1 MSVPDIK
8 MLRIDERLM
17 HGQGQMWLNSLG
29 VNLVIVADD
38 DVSKNKLQQTLM
50 KAVVPKSVG
59 MRFFTIEKTCEVIFK
74 AAPEQKIFIVCK
86 SPAEALRLVKGGVPV
101 KEINI
106 GNIHNKPGK
115 EMVTRSIF
123 LGDEDKASIK
133 EMVEN
138 YQIKFNTKTT
148 PLGNDGAALVD
159 ITKYI

>member
-1 MSVPDIK
+1 MAVPDIK

-29 VNLVIVADD
+29 VNLVIVANDE
-38 DVSKNKLQQTLM
+38 VSENKLQQTLM
-50 KAVVPKSVG
+50 KTVVPKSVG
-59 MRFFTIEKTCEVIFK
+59 MRFFSIEKTCEVIFK

-86 SPAEALRLVKGGVPV
+86 SSEDALRLIKGGVPV

-106 GNIHNKPGK
+106 GNIHNKEGK

-123 LGDEDKASIK
+123 LGAEDKASIK
-133 EMVEN
+133 EMIDS

-148 PLGNDGAALVD
+148 PLGNDGAVLVD